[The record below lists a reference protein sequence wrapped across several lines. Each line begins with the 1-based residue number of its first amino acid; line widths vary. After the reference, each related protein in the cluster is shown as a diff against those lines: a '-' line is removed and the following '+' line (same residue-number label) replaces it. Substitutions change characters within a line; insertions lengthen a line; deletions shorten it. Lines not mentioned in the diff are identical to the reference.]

1 MKITKG
7 LLICILGATV
17 LLSACGTTTLNKRIT
32 ERMTPEQMQA
42 YAKSVLSAEEMKL
55 FSVPYDINAEVKQIA
70 LNVETFGRTK
80 YHQGRQLAVLLLAG
94 GDLGI
99 SYKRNSNFT
108 AMEVYDRRTANCISY
123 TNLFIGMARALR
135 INARYAEVNE
145 VDSFEKYGDTVVYNS
160 HICAVIFDGPKP
172 FLIDFSLTDNPQYHL
187 WRSITDL
194 EAVAGFYNN
203 IGSDIFLER
212 KSPDFLDEA
221 ARYLNISRKLYPDS
235 PQTYNN
241 IGVIEL
247 EKGNIDEAERQFRR
261 ALDIKPGYFAA
272 YNNLGS
278 IYMRRGKIDES
289 IRLVQEAIVASPGN
303 KYAYNTLAKL
313 YMRQE
318 NYASA
323 ENNLRKALRIDKRYT
338 EARHELGKL
347 YLKLGRGDEALEQF
361 ALAIK
366 FKPEDDI
373 ARNKLDLIRQ
383 LQEER

>member
-1 MKITKG
+1 MNIKRG
-7 LLICILGATV
+7 LLIFILAATV
-17 LLSACGTTTLNKRIT
+17 LLSACGTVTLNKRIT
-32 ERMTPEQMQA
+32 ERMTPEEMQA
-42 YAKSVLSAEEMKL
+42 YAEKVLTKEELKL
-55 FSVPYDINAEVKQIA
+55 FSVPYDVNPEIRQIA
-70 LNVETFGRTK
+70 YNVQAFGRTK
-80 YHQGRQLAVLLLAG
+80 YHQGKQLAVLLLAG

-99 SYKRNSNFT
+99 SYNRTSNFT
-108 AMEVYDRRTANCISY
+108 ALEVYGKRTANCISY

-145 VDSFEKYGDTVVYNS
+145 VDSFDKIGDTVVYNS
-160 HICAVIFDGPKP
+160 HICAVIYDGPKP
-172 FLIDFSLTDNPQYHL
+172 FLIDFSLSDYPQYHF
-187 WRSITDL
+187 WRSISDL

-212 KSPDFLDEA
+212 KDPDFIEQA
-221 ARYLNISRKLYPDS
+221 ERYFNLSRKLYPDS

-241 IGVIEL
+241 IGVLEL
-247 EKGNIDEAERQFRR
+247 EKGDLDEAERQFRR

-289 IRLVQEAIVASPGN
+289 IRLVREAIVASPGN

-313 YMRQE
+313 YISQE
-318 NYASA
+318 KYDSA
-323 ENNLRKALRIDKRYT
+323 ESNLRKALKIDKRYT

-383 LQEER
+383 LTDDR